1 MLFRSI
7 YCLKNFEDYERE
19 LKFLKETGQLY
30 IVMKHGKKKNFKGD
44 TEFKPIKPFNG
55 FRTTTI
61 SLPPPQTL
69 TLFLIYAVEVTYCHF
84 DTALYVT
91 KNENTQLLGVFKCKR
106 GINLCSYMVQLEVVN
121 KK

>member
-1 MLFRSI
+1 
-7 YCLKNFEDYERE
+7 
-19 LKFLKETGQLY
+19 
-30 IVMKHGKKKNFKGD
+30 MKHGKKKNFKGD

-69 TLFLIYAVEVTYCHF
+69 TLFLIYAIEVTYCHF

-121 KK
+121 KKLNILFFIIIIIYRYMCVCVCTRLRVHVSV

>member
-1 MLFRSI
+1 
-7 YCLKNFEDYERE
+7 
-19 LKFLKETGQLY
+19 
-30 IVMKHGKKKNFKGD
+30 MKHGKKKNFKGD

-69 TLFLIYAVEVTYCHF
+69 TLFFIYAVEVTYFHF

-91 KNENTQLLGVFKCKR
+91 KNENKQLLGVFKCKR
-106 GINLCSYMVQLEVVN
+106 GINLCSHVVQLEDVN
-121 KK
+121 KKLNISFIIIIIIIYRYMCV

>member
-1 MLFRSI
+1 
-7 YCLKNFEDYERE
+7 
-19 LKFLKETGQLY
+19 
-30 IVMKHGKKKNFKGD
+30 MKHGKKKNFKGD
-44 TEFKPIKPFNG
+44 TKFKPIKPFNG